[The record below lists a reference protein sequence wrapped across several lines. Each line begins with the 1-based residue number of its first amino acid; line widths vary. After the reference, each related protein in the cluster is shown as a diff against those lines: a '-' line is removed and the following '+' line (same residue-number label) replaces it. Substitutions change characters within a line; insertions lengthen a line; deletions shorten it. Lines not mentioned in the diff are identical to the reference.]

1 MIDGENGGFRTENA
15 LPKKSNIEKA
25 LDDQVKSLG
34 GVQAEMIKSHVG
46 IWRWN
51 KRRIEDIQSMLK
63 AGKVSGEVIDDKAR
77 TSLVN
82 ERHKLVTENGQLYS
96 HINRALGGKP
106 EEADELDAFMRGR

>member
-1 MIDGENGGFRTENA
+1 M
-15 LPKKSNIEKA
+15 PKKSNIEIA
-25 LDDQVKSLG
+25 LDEQIKSLG

-46 IWRWN
+46 VWRWN
-51 KRRIEDIQSMLK
+51 KRRIEDIQAMLK
-63 AGKVSGEVIDDKAR
+63 SGKSGGATIDEKER

-106 EEADELDAFMRGR
+106 DEADELDAFMRGR

>member
-1 MIDGENGGFRTENA
+1 MGKTGGFGKDAA
-15 LPKKSNIEKA
+15 LPKKSNIEVA
-25 LDDQVKSLG
+25 LDEQIKSLG

-63 AGKVSGEVIDDKAR
+63 TGKVSGEAIDDKAR
-77 TSLVN
+77 TALVN

-106 EEADELDAFMRGR
+106 EEADEFDAFVRGR